1 MERHKAGKAEQYFEQ
16 HRNEY
21 GKNIICSNRH
31 KVRQMAIKGNIVG
44 NGFKTSEPAMKGL
57 LFRLYGYVY
66 GKYL

>member
-1 MERHKAGKAEQYFEQ
+1 MERHKAGKAEQYFAQ

-44 NGFKTSEPAMKGL
+44 NGFVIQVADLRTCDERV
-57 LFRLYGYVY
+57 FI
-66 GKYL
+66 